1 MSGRDVKSSS
11 FCNPKEQDQ
20 DDNKKMI
27 LKKNLKRVTEKNII
41 MAQRLKELY
50 SQAIIPK
57 LAEQFNY
64 KNALQVPRIEK
75 IVINRGL
82 GDASQNT
89 KLLDS
94 SLNELT
100 LIAGQKG
107 IITRSK
113 KAIAGFKLRQKMPV
127 GISVT
132 LRGEKMY
139 GFLERLIHL
148 ALPRIRDFRG
158 INTKSFDGHG
168 NYTLG
173 LEEQLMYPEIDYD
186 KITQIRG
193 MDISL
198 ITTSKNDQESLALLK
213 EFGMPFQ
220 TSFFEK
226 R

>member
-1 MSGRDVKSSS
+1 MKKK
-11 FCNPKEQDQ
+11 N
-20 DDNKKMI
+20 NKK
-27 LKKNLKRVTEKNII
+27 NIS
-41 MAQRLKELY
+41 MAQRLKKLY

-64 KNALQVPRIEK
+64 KNTLQVPRIEK

-107 IITRSK
+107 IVTRSK

-127 GISVT
+127 GISIT

-139 GFLERLIHL
+139 GFLDRLINL
-148 ALPRIRDFRG
+148 ALPRIRDFQG
-158 INTKSFDGHG
+158 INPKSFDGHG
-168 NYTLG
+168 NYSLG
-173 LEEQLMYPEIDYD
+173 LEEQLMFPEIDYD
-186 KITQIRG
+186 KIDQIRG

-198 ITTSKNDQESLALLK
+198 ITSSKNDQEGLALLK
-213 EFGMPFQ
+213 QFGMPFQ
-220 TSFFEK
+220 VV
-226 R
+226 

>member
-1 MSGRDVKSSS
+1 
-11 FCNPKEQDQ
+11 
-20 DDNKKMI
+20 MI
-27 LKKNLKRVTEKNII
+27 LKKDLKRVTEKNII

-139 GFLERLIHL
+139 GFLDRLINL
-148 ALPRIRDFRG
+148 ALPRIRDFQG
-158 INTKSFDGHG
+158 INPKSFDGHG
-168 NYTLG
+168 NYSLG
-173 LEEQLMYPEIDYD
+173 LEEQLMFPEIDYD
-186 KITQIRG
+186 KIDQIRG

-198 ITTSKNDQESLALLK
+198 ITTSKNDQEGLALLK
-213 EFGMPFQ
+213 QFGMPFQ
-220 TSFFEK
+220 SS
-226 R
+226 